1 MKLSSSRRPMRLARY
16 AAASISGRTGTSL
29 SSAYTELV
37 KSNTRACSSEGG
49 RRMSMTMLHASLS
62 MGRPSRSPRR
72 AMNRI
77 NSGAARTVA
86 AAHQSRLGAPL
97 QVPPSSGEPS
107 PSSSRGNAPAEYEY
121 EYHEDQTPPSPPG
134 TPGEESG
141 SDEEVQEQA
150 RHDVPQP
157 PPPSPL
163 RALG

>member
-1 MKLSSSRRPMRLARY
+1 MVSCRGPWLSARRTWCGNDEAVLIASTNAASTPQHGPAKPVATASYEPDQLRRSTYSSSCPPKPTWG
-16 AAASISGRTGTSL
+16 AASGSSL
-29 SSAYTELV
+29 V
-37 KSNTRACSSEGG
+37 GG
-49 RRMSMTMLHASLS
+49 AIAIVIA
-62 MGRPSRSPRR
+62 GQC
-72 AMNRI
+72 A
-77 NSGAARTVA
+77 
-86 AAHQSRLGAPL
+86 
-97 QVPPSSGEPS
+97 
-107 PSSSRGNAPAEYEY
+107 AEYEY